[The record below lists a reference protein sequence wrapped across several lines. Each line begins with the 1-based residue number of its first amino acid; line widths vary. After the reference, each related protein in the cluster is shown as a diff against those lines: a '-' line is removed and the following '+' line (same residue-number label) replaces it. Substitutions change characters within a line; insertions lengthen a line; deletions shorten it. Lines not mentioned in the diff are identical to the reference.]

1 MEKQEQ
7 AIAPSAD
14 LPISEAKG
22 DTLYIHAATS
32 DNTRQAYQRD
42 IQDFLKKGGA
52 LPATPERVE
61 EYLRACASHY
71 NPRTL
76 KRRIT
81 ALRQWHKLKGYED
94 PTTSP
99 LVTKTLRGISRL
111 HGKPKQ
117 QAAALRLKDLDQI
130 VAHLKEQ
137 PSLST
142 IRNCALILVGFFGAF
157 RRSELIALTWEQ
169 VQFVSDGM
177 IITLNRSKTDQ
188 VGEGAQCIIPFG
200 NKQRCP
206 VQALIDWRQAS
217 GQWEG
222 AIFRRLIKGGKV
234 SDHAINPLSWNQ
246 LIKQIAKGGLATYS
260 EKSAIIFDHKWGLYE
275 QC

>member
-1 MEKQEQ
+1 M
-7 AIAPSAD
+7 
-14 LPISEAKG
+14 
-22 DTLYIHAATS
+22 
-32 DNTRQAYQRD
+32 
-42 IQDFLKKGGA
+42 

-61 EYLRACASHY
+61 EYLRACAAHY

-76 KRRIT
+76 KRRMT
-81 ALRQWHKLKGYED
+81 ALRQWHTLKGHED
-94 PTTSP
+94 PTTSSM
-99 LVTKTLRGISRL
+99 VTKTLRGISRL

-137 PSLST
+137 SSLST

-169 VQFVSDGM
+169 VQFVSDDM

-200 NKQRCP
+200 NEQRCP

-222 AIFRRLIKGGKV
+222 AIFRRLIKGGEV
-234 SDHAINPLSWNQ
+234 SNHAINPLSWNQ
-246 LIKQIAKGGLATYS
+246 LIKQIAKEAGLRNA
-260 EKSAIIFDHKWGLYE
+260 EKSSSHSLRRGFASEAARLGASMSVLTYRAKSFVPVFFKFGIFKIILRT
-275 QC
+275 